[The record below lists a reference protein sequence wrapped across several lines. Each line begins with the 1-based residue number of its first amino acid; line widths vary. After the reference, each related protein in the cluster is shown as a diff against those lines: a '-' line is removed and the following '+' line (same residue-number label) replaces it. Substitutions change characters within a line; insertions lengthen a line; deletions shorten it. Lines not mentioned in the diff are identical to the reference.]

1 MHGGQ
6 NGLGCIC
13 PRARKCAEAKIS
25 SAGGA
30 QMFWEMSRNE
40 NGWSEMSASY
50 ICLGGWVTP
59 LRQANDD
66 VTVIENTLATRNG
79 E

>member
-1 MHGGQ
+1 MVWGAYAQGRENVRRQKYQVQVAH
-6 NGLGCIC
+6 
-13 PRARKCAEAKIS
+13 KCS
-25 SAGGA
+25 GRM
-30 QMFWEMSRNE
+30 QMSRNE

-59 LRQANDD
+59 VRQANDD